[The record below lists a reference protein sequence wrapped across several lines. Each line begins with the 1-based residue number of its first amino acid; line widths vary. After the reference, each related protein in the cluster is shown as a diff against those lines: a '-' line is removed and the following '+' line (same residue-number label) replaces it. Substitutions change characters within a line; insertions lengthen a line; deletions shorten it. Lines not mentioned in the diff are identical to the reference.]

1 MAKLSAINMRL
12 IVDDVFA
19 SERGRG
25 YVLDFSDRTF
35 AEFFRDE
42 FRIDINAA
50 RYQANGTS
58 KANRLRALLQLESE
72 PTAARVLR
80 TMWAY
85 REAVNGPLDIAD
97 GKAVQQEARFFQI
110 VHGMDGKG
118 VPARHDTRKPAPG
131 FVSPPQQALGQL
143 NARLLALTNMLPQE
157 RGFAFEKF
165 LSDLFALYNLDP
177 RRSFRLTGEQIDGS
191 FELPPETFLVEA
203 KWQTAL
209 TGLADLLTFSGK
221 VEGKAQWSRGLFISY
236 SGFSSD
242 GLEAFARGR
251 RTSIVCMDGW
261 DLSQVLSG
269 GLDLVEVIQKK
280 KRRAGETGSAFVP
293 VRDLFLSAT

>member
-42 FRIDINAA
+42 CGIDINAA

-58 KANRLRALLQLESE
+58 KANRLRAFLQLELE
-72 PTAARVLR
+72 PTAARMLR
-80 TMWAY
+80 AMWAY
-85 REAVNGPLDIAD
+85 REAVNGALDSAD
-97 GKAVQQEARFFQI
+97 AKAVQQEARFFQI

-118 VPARHDTRKPAPG
+118 VPTRTDTRKPAPG
-131 FVSPPQQALGQL
+131 FISPPQQALGQL
-143 NARLLALTNMLPQE
+143 NARLLALTNMPPQE
-157 RGFAFEKF
+157 RGFAFEKY

-177 RRSFRLTGEQIDGS
+177 HRSFRLTGEQIDGS

-236 SGFSSD
+236 SGFSAD

-269 GLDLVEVIQKK
+269 GLNLVEVIQKK

-293 VRDLFLSAT
+293 VRDLFLSAS